1 MEYKD
6 YYRILD
12 VSRDASA
19 EDIRRAYRRLARRY
33 HPDVNP
39 NDKNAAERFKEIN
52 EAYEVLRDSE
62 KRQKYDQ
69 LGSNWH
75 RYQQM
80 GGDPNDF
87 DWSQWF
93 STGQAQGGGQGGRVY
108 TEYVDLNDLFGEGG
122 FSDFFQN
129 IFGGRASSMG
139 GTQTGHRRPFGM
151 AGGGRDIEQNIEVT
165 LEEAYHGTTRI
176 LQSGSRR
183 LEVRIPPGVQTGSRV
198 RVAGEGEPGRD
209 GSRGDLYLII
219 NVRPHPTYQRD
230 GNNLRMRLP
239 VDLYTLILGG
249 EVVVP
254 TLKGR
259 VSLKIPAET
268 RSGQTFRLR
277 GQGMPSLRNSSE
289 YGDLIVE
296 VQPVIPQKL
305 NEREKELFREL
316 AELRK

>member
-12 VSRDASA
+12 VNRDASA
-19 EDIRRAYRRLARRY
+19 EEIRKAYRKLARRY

-39 NDKNAAERFKEIN
+39 NDQSAVERFKEIN
-52 EAYEVLRDSE
+52 EAYEVLRDPE

-69 LGSNWH
+69 LGSNWQ
-75 RYQQM
+75 RYQQA
-80 GGDPNDF
+80 GGEPGDF

-93 STGQAQGGGQGGRVY
+93 SPGQAQGAGRGGRVY

-129 IFGGRASSMG
+129 IFGGRAAPG
-139 GTQTGHRRPFGM
+139 AGPQTGYGEQFVI
-151 AGGGRDIEQNIEVT
+151 GGRDVEQNVEVT

-176 LQSGSRR
+176 LQSGARR

-198 RVAGEGEPGRD
+198 RVAGEGEPGR
-209 GSRGDLYLII
+209 GGARAGDVYLVIT
-219 NVRPHPTYQRD
+219 VRDHSVYQRE

-239 VDLYTLILGG
+239 VELYTLVLGG

-254 TLKGR
+254 TIRGQ
-259 VSLKIPAET
+259 VSLKIPPET
-268 RSGQTFRLR
+268 RAGQTFRLR
-277 GQGMPSLRNSSE
+277 GQGMPALKDPTSH
-289 YGDLIVE
+289 GDLIVE
-296 VQPVIPQKL
+296 VQPVIPQRL

-316 AELRK
+316 AELRH